1 MLNLHKLTYNVW
13 GEVMLL
19 GDLQSKDVVNV
30 VDGSKLGKI
39 TDMEIE
45 ASSGKIISIIVQPY
59 SRMINFFSSG
69 NQVIIPWNQ
78 IIKIGGEVVI
88 VNYNTFVK

>member
-1 MLNLHKLTYNVW
+1 
-13 GEVMLL
+13 MLL

-39 TDMEIE
+39 TDLEIE
-45 ASSGKIISIIVQPY
+45 ASSGKIISVIVQPY
-59 SRMINFFSSG
+59 TRMINFFSNS